1 MTRQP
6 TLLVSMKDGDQFCTQ
21 CRWRLELCRHDAEE
35 IALVHFNCCS
45 QGLPGSAR
53 RKLRKRALHGLD
65 QLGHLE
71 QGADIGFVQQERV
84 IVQIKLRSSNQ
95 ALAGRSAKRD
105 RKSTR

>member
-45 QGLPGSAR
+45 HGLPGSAR

-71 QGADIGFVQQERV
+71 QGADIGFVQQESH
-84 IVQIKLRSSNQ
+84 RSDQ
-95 ALAGRSAKRD
+95 VAKRSEE
-105 RKSTR
+105 RRVGKECRSRWSPYH